1 MGMSMTDI
9 FYSVHYTD
17 TSPETLC
24 EKHFLTMGAA
34 LNFCVQVSALGGA
47 PLDILQL
54 IHGAE
59 DGVLE
64 CQALAVS
71 IDRQR
76 DRLRPK

>member
-1 MGMSMTDI
+1 MADI
-9 FYSVHYTD
+9 SYSVHYTD
-17 TSPETLC
+17 TRPEALC

-47 PLDILQL
+47 PRDILQL
-54 IHGAE
+54 IHGTE

-64 CQALAVS
+64 GQALAVS

-76 DRLRPK
+76 DRLRSK